1 MRNST
6 RAALC
11 LVGALAGVLTSVAQ
25 DDPALELHLDFDSD
39 EAADVSGNG
48 RDGAVVGAPAVVPGV
63 VGDAWEFDGGLHI
76 DLNDQLFKD
85 PDPELAIRVW
95 LLPSDL
101 EATRTV
107 YDEGGAWTG
116 FTVRIMDGA
125 LEFATV
131 CCDAAHP
138 PPEVISVDYA
148 GGDEWAEVAAV
159 FGQGQMLLYV
169 NGVVVGELATD
180 WAELGGHGQ
189 AAGIGNMSPGDT
201 AFGGGGGFYMGLMDE
216 FRVYS
221 RMLDAEELSLGVS
234 PGASDIVTTWARV
247 RGRGTPNA
255 R

>member
-63 VGDAWEFDGGLHI
+63 VGDAWEFDGGLQI

-148 GGDEWAEVAAV
+148 GGDEKADEGDRLRVTAE
-159 FGQGQMLLYV
+159 M
-169 NGVVVGELATD
+169 
-180 WAELGGHGQ
+180 GGHGQ